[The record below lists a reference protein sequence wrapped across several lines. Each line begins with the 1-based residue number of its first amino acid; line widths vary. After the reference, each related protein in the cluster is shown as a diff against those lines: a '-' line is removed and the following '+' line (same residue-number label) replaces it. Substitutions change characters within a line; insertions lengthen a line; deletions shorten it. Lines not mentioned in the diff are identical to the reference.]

1 MISKFTFKADIY
13 IDNLFDGRLESY
25 GVFEIA
31 GAKEGSRFYRCL
43 TDGVNRVY
51 VYGNNVLREL
61 QCFGKAQAD
70 KIIEAIE
77 VEFKTLHN
85 KGSYYDLEAPLMIGR
100 DDEMDKHFLRI
111 LPRYLDGEYDVFCD
125 GRDRILARHIKE
137 VLDVDPSLNNP
148 KQLAGVLRMA
158 QEEFKAFMLCP
169 F

>member
-1 MISKFTFKADIY
+1 MISKFTFKAQIY
-13 IDNLFDGRLESY
+13 IDTLFDGRLESY
-25 GVFEIA
+25 GVYEIA

-77 VEFKTLHN
+77 VEFKTQHK

-137 VLDVDPSLNNP
+137 VLDVDPTLNNP
-148 KQLAGVLRMA
+148 KHLASVLRIA
-158 QEEFKAFMLCP
+158 KEEFKAFMSCP